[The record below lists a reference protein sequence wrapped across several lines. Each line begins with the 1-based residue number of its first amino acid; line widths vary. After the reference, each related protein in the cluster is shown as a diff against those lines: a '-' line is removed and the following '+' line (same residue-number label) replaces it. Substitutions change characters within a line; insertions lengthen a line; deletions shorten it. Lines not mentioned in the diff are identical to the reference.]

1 MSTNQHA
8 SQGSYNDR
16 LWTIRQGISFAFLTL
31 SAKLSSKKLQRWRLW
46 CNQRRQWRA
55 TGMGMMRSGGKVWKW
70 RLDVGSA
77 RSEVCRLQSRHSP
90 RTLTVSNT
98 LLYFPVL
105 WCTPL
110 YFAVLCYALLYSAWL
125 RLAFSLQSSQL
136 LCPWSILPRPRR
148 TAGWAANSKP
158 CTLYFPCSSVSP
170 WSTSYDFSVHWRS
183 IPKRTP
189 SKSICISNWGF
200 WTDPSPSPLL
210 DSAQRVG
217 FFNIGSGR
225 VGYWTKYR
233 VAGRVRVG

>member
-1 MSTNQHA
+1 
-8 SQGSYNDR
+8 
-16 LWTIRQGISFAFLTL
+16 
-31 SAKLSSKKLQRWRLW
+31 
-46 CNQRRQWRA
+46 
-55 TGMGMMRSGGKVWKW
+55 MRSGGKVWKW

-148 TAGWAANSKP
+148 TAGWAADSKP
-158 CTLYFPCSSVSP
+158 CTLYFSGSSVSP
-170 WSTSYDFSVHWRS
+170 WSNSYDISVHWIS

-200 WTDPSPSPLL
+200 WTDPSLSPLL
-210 DSAQRVG
+210 ETL
-217 FFNIGSGR
+217 IGGAAVFLAADFSIR
-225 VGYWTKYR
+225 EACTEQYCSFSCQSSSIPT
-233 VAGRVRVG
+233 

>member
-1 MSTNQHA
+1 
-8 SQGSYNDR
+8 
-16 LWTIRQGISFAFLTL
+16 
-31 SAKLSSKKLQRWRLW
+31 
-46 CNQRRQWRA
+46 
-55 TGMGMMRSGGKVWKW
+55 MRSGGKVWKW

-98 LLYFPVL
+98 PLYFPVL

-125 RLAFSLQSSQL
+125 YCALLKGDWLSVCSLVSCSALGLYYPDPAVLQAEL
-136 LCPWSILPRPRR
+136 H
-148 TAGWAANSKP
+148 
-158 CTLYFPCSSVSP
+158 TLNRVLFNFPGSSVSP
-170 WSTSYDFSVHWRS
+170 WSNSYDISVHWIS

-210 DSAQRVG
+210 ETL
-217 FFNIGSGR
+217 IGGAAVFLAADFSIR
-225 VGYWTKYR
+225 EACTEQYCSFSCQSSSIPT
-233 VAGRVRVG
+233 